1 MHRICQGPEE
11 LFRDP
16 EKLNCGTATRER
28 NPRGACAGADER
40 GYTSMPEMET
50 GIPTLCGKRKV
61 LLVEDEPINQEILE
75 ESYEIIPALTG
86 GDALNAPDAG
96 AEAPVR
102 WKHPRLG
109 MVSPGTFIPLLENSG
124 LIREL
129 DDYE

>member
-1 MHRICQGPEE
+1 
-11 LFRDP
+11 
-16 EKLNCGTATRER
+16 
-28 NPRGACAGADER
+28 
-40 GYTSMPEMET
+40 MPEMET

-61 LLVEDEPINQEILE
+61 LVVEDEPINQEILE
-75 ESYEIIPALTG
+75 MILEKSYEIIPALTG
-86 GDALNAPDAG
+86 GDALKAPDAG

-109 MVSPGTFIPLLENSG
+109 MVSPGTFIPLFENSG